1 MSKIVWDQV
10 GQHLYETGTDRGVVY
25 PADANGTYPKG
36 YGWNGLTGYT
46 ESPSGADETALYA
59 DNIKYLSLR
68 SAEEFGATITAYSYP
83 DEFAKLD
90 GSASPFDGVTLY
102 QQARSSFGLCVRTL
116 LGNDIK
122 TNDYGYKLHLVY
134 GLTASPSERAYSTV
148 NDSPEAI
155 EFSWEL
161 KSIPVTV
168 KDYKPTSVIT
178 IDSTKVNGTKLQE
191 LEAILYG
198 TDGSINYTKVASGSI
213 TYDTY
218 DAVAEPEGN
227 PSAQGW
233 FERSGDEGHYVY
245 TETSDTEVDSSKTYY
260 SKTEG
265 SDPKTEG
272 WYEKTGETTYVESQ
286 DRDADPEKTYYNKN
300 EVGGT
305 DPRLPLPDEVIEKLT
320 PPTTGG

>member
-25 PADANGTYPKG
+25 PADSNGAYPKG

-83 DEFAKLD
+83 DEFARLD
-90 GSASPFDGVTLY
+90 GSASPTAGVTLY

-116 LGNDIK
+116 IGNDIE
-122 TNDYGYKLHLVY
+122 TNDHGYKLHLVY

-168 KDYKPTSVIT
+168 ANYKPTSVIT
-178 IDSTKVNGTKLQE
+178 IDSTKVDARKLAA
-191 LEAILYG
+191 LEDILYG
-198 TDGSINYTKVASGSI
+198 VDAGETRYVATTDTTIDSEK
-213 TYDTY
+213 TYY
-218 DAVAEPEGN
+218 QYNE
-227 PSAQGW
+227 
-233 FERSGDEGHYVY
+233 
-245 TETSDTEVDSSKTYY
+245 SSKTY
-260 SKTEG
+260 TAVTPAG
-265 SDPKTEG
+265 SENPATEG
-272 WYEKTGETTYVESQ
+272 WYEQTTTTTS
-286 DRDADPEKTYYNKN
+286 DA
-300 EVGGT
+300 
-305 DPRLPLPDEVIEKLT
+305 RLPLPDEVIALMT
-320 PPTTGG
+320 PSQAG